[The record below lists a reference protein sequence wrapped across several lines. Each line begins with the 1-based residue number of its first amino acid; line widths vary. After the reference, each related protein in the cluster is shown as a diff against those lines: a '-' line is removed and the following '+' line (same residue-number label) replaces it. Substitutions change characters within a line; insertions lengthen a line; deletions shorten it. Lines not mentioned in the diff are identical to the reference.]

1 MYRTCTEYDRILHV
15 GNSQAREVYSRAD
28 VRRILKIGENR
39 LRSWEQRGLCTP
51 RTEFGFADLIALKT
65 LQKLRE
71 NRVPAGRIKESLL
84 ALREKLAGITRPL
97 WELRIV
103 SDGRRVAVELPN
115 GRMEALTGQMLFNFE
130 ASSLNC
136 VEMLP
141 KPTQLEKASRVRDAE
156 MWFRRGLEL
165 EEAGA
170 PMAESIAAYRRAIEF
185 NPEAAGAW
193 VNLGTLSYRQGDLK
207 DAENSYRR
215 ALSISPN
222 YPLAHFNMGNICE
235 ELDRLDDAVRHY
247 RTAIDLQSS
256 YADAHYNLALV
267 YERLNEPM
275 LAAKHWRTYLKLD
288 PASPWAGIARQQL
301 RNLLTIMPG
310 GRGADSHMES
320 SAEPELVTSSP
331 PR

>member
-1 MYRTCTEYDRILHV
+1 M
-15 GNSQAREVYSRAD
+15 
-28 VRRILKIGENR
+28 
-39 LRSWEQRGLCTP
+39 RSWEQRGLCER

-71 NRVPAGRIKESLL
+71 NRVSADHIKDSLL
-84 ALREKLAGITRPL
+84 ALREKLAGIERPL

-130 ASSLNC
+130 ASSLNR

-141 KPTQLEKASRVRDAE
+141 KPTQLEKTQRVRDAE

-170 PMAESIAAYRRAIEF
+170 PMAEAIDAYRSALDL

-193 VNLGTLSYRQGDLK
+193 VNLGTLSYRQGELEE
-207 DAENSYRR
+207 AESCYRQ
-215 ALSISPN
+215 ALRISPN
-222 YPLAHFNMGNICE
+222 YALAHFNLGNICE
-235 ELDRLDDAVRHY
+235 ELDRLKEAVDHY
-247 RTAIDLQSS
+247 QIAINLQNS

-267 YERLNEPM
+267 FERQGEPM
-275 LAAKHWRTYLKLD
+275 LAAKHWRTYLRLD
-288 PASPWAGIARQQL
+288 PTSPWAGIARQQL

-310 GRGADSHMES
+310 GRSDRTPAAPA
-320 SAEPELVTSSP
+320 AEPALVTTP
-331 PR
+331 APR

>member
-1 MYRTCTEYDRILHV
+1 
-15 GNSQAREVYSRAD
+15 
-28 VRRILKIGENR
+28 
-39 LRSWEQRGLCTP
+39 LRSWEQRGLCES

-71 NRVPAGRIKESLL
+71 NRIPADRIKDSLL
-84 ALREKLAGITRPL
+84 ALREKLAGIERPL
-97 WELRIV
+97 WELRIF

-130 ASSLNC
+130 ASELNC

-141 KPTQLEKASRVRDAE
+141 KPTQLERAGKLRDAE
-156 MWFRRGLEL
+156 LWFRRGLEL

-170 PMAESIAAYRRAIEF
+170 PMAEAIGAYRRALEL

-193 VNLGTLSYRQGDLK
+193 VNLGTLSYRQGELQEAEICYRQALK
-207 DAENSYRR
+207 
-215 ALSISPN
+215 ISPN
-222 YPLAHFNMGNICE
+222 YALAHFNMGNICE
-235 ELDRLDDAVRHY
+235 ELDRLQEAVDHY
-247 RTAIDLQSS
+247 QTAINLQST

-267 YERLNEPM
+267 FERQGQAM

-310 GRGADSHMES
+310 GRGEREPGEPIAES
-320 SAEPELVTSSP
+320 ALVTFP
-331 PR
+331 PH